1 MRADKNTESEIMDML
16 NKYAKAYEDKD
27 IDAMMELFIDDP
39 DLVAIGT
46 GKDEWVKGYQELEN
60 GFKRDFSQAD
70 NIDVGFEKI
79 TISNA
84 GKASWVSSLMTMNAE
99 VLGEEVLLCGRLTLI
114 LEKIEN
120 NWMFTHLHFSLPA
133 IEQEEGYSY
142 PY

>member
-1 MRADKNTESEIMDML
+1 MKADKNTESEIMDML

-27 IDAMMELFIDDP
+27 IEAMMELFIDDP

-46 GKDEWVKGYQELEN
+46 GKDEWVQGYQELEN
-60 GFKRDFSQAD
+60 GFKRDFSQAN

-84 GKASWVSSLMTMNAE
+84 GKVSWLSSLMTMNAE
-99 VLGEEVLLCGRLTLI
+99 VSGEEVLLCGRLTLI
-114 LEKIEN
+114 LEKIGN
-120 NWMFTHLHFSLPA
+120 NWFFTHLHFSLPA

>member
-16 NKYAKAYEDKD
+16 NRYAKAYEDKD
-27 IDAMMELFIDDP
+27 IEAMLGLFINDP

-46 GKDEWVKGYQELEN
+46 GKDEWVRGYQELEN

-84 GKASWVSSLMTMNAE
+84 GKVSWVSSLMTMNAE
-99 VLGEEVLLCGRLTLI
+99 VSGEEVLLCGRLTLI

-120 NWMFTHLHFSLPA
+120 NWLFTHLHFSLPA

-142 PY
+142 P

>member
-16 NKYAKAYEDKD
+16 NRYAKAYEDKD
-27 IDAMMELFIDDP
+27 IEAMLGLFINDP

-46 GKDEWVKGYQELEN
+46 GKDEWVRGYQELEN

-84 GKASWVSSLMTMNAE
+84 GKVSWVSSLMTMNAE
-99 VLGEEVLLCGRLTLI
+99 VSGEEVLLCGRLTLI

-120 NWMFTHLHFSLPA
+120 SWLFTHLHFSLPA

-142 PY
+142 P